1 MRKTLCGSLVSVLL
15 FSSIAANADD
25 SAALKNKLA
34 KINNV
39 KADFSQTV
47 TDLNQKVIQ
56 TGKGVLALAFPNRF
70 YWHLT
75 EPDES
80 LIVADG
86 SDVWVY
92 NPFAEEVTV
101 MDVGQAIKASP
112 IALLVHRDAKTWA
125 QYQVKQEGDCFRI
138 KPLNIDSAM
147 SAVEVCFKGE
157 ALTEMV
163 LDDKQGNVSQFRL
176 SNQQPLS
183 KSESSLFTFM
193 LPEGVDVDDQRLHAA
208 E

>member
-1 MRKTLCGSLVSVLL
+1 MRKTVLISGVLL
-15 FSSIAANADD
+15 LSSMAAQADD
-25 SAALKNKLA
+25 ASTLKNKLTQ
-34 KINNV
+34 INNV

-56 TGKGVLALAFPNRF
+56 TGKGVMALAFPNRF

-86 SDVWVY
+86 TDVWIY

-101 MDVGQAIKASP
+101 MDVDQAIKASP
-112 IALLVHRDAKTWA
+112 IALLVHRDEKTWA

-138 KPLNIDSAM
+138 KPLNIDAAM
-147 SAVEVCFKGE
+147 SAVEVCFKGKL
-157 ALTEMV
+157 LTEMV
-163 LDDKQGNVSQFRL
+163 LNDKQGNVSQFRL
-176 SNQQPLS
+176 SNQQTLT
-183 KSESSLFTFM
+183 KAESRLFTFM
-193 LPEGVDVDDQRLHAA
+193 LPEGVDVDDQRLHAS